1 MLAKKEII
9 AKFQCSPDDTGSTQ
23 VQVALLCWEIERLNG
38 HFQMHKNDN
47 HSKQGLLKKVAA
59 RRSLLNYLKAV
70 NIKAYL
76 TLIKQLG
83 LRG

>member
-1 MLAKKEII
+1 MLAKKEIM
-9 AKFQCSPDDTGSTQ
+9 AKFQRSPGDTGSPQ
-23 VQVALLCWEIERLNG
+23 VQVAVLCWEIERLNG

-59 RRSLLNYLKAV
+59 RRKLLNYLKAV
-70 NIKAYL
+70 DIQGYL
-76 TLIKQLG
+76 TLIKLLS

>member
-1 MLAKKEII
+1 MLAKKEIM
-9 AKFQCSPDDTGSTQ
+9 AKFQRSPDDTGSTQ

-59 RRSLLNYLKAV
+59 RRTLLNYLKAK

>member
-1 MLAKKEII
+1 MLAKKEVM
-9 AKFQCSPDDTGSTQ
+9 AKFQRSPGDTGSSQ
-23 VQVALLCWEIERLNG
+23 VQVAVLCWEIEQLNG

-59 RRSLLNYLKAV
+59 RRKLLNYLKAV
-70 NIKAYL
+70 DTQGYL